1 MYKDSTHPS
10 QQFVYG
16 IFASLMLPGRTSQVD
31 PIELRNVAIS
41 KAYVGTLFFSALA
54 GIDVV
59 N

>member
-1 MYKDSTHPS
+1 
-10 QQFVYG
+10 
-16 IFASLMLPGRTSQVD
+16 MLPGRTSQVD